1 MISFFPTPYEDELLY
16 SILARYHL
24 RSGNISYVD
33 TNKDL
38 FNKWSNTATLDLPSN
53 TIALLNNIPN
63 HFGYDVDTII
73 RKYTLFNYYT
83 AFLDNKTK
91 DEIYNKLMG
100 DDGRGNHSI
109 LGASESIEDSQR
121 YFKICPECY
130 KEELKLYGEGYI
142 HRLHNIPG
150 VYICGK
156 HNRPLKI
163 SEKQISKYGKNAYI
177 PLHEVNFIHD
187 YENEIIVKENL
198 EKFKDIYE
206 VTEYLLQNNI
216 CNKNHE
222 WITNQ
227 YKNRLRELGMCT
239 LSGKVYIEDI
249 GRDFIN
255 FYGMEFLSLF
265 NLNGYSDNITN
276 WIKYMF
282 RSSRSKVNP
291 MKHIL
296 LINYLGISI
305 EDFFIKE
312 IEYKPFGYGPWI
324 CLNRICEDY
333 HKPVIKNID
342 INYNNKKKT
351 AVGGFKCNKCGFT
364 YLRCGPDLSENDK
377 YRIGKV
383 VTIGEKYKE
392 EIGKLLKRDVSIRYI
407 SRELGL
413 GQKTITKYAKK
424 MGYMK

>member
-38 FNKWSNTATLDLPSN
+38 FNKWSNTSTLDLPSN

-63 HFGYDVDTII
+63 HFGYDVDAII

-91 DEIYNKLMG
+91 NEIYNKLIG

-109 LGASESIEDSQR
+109 LGASEIIEDRQG

-130 KEELKLYGEGYI
+130 KEELEVYGEGYI

-249 GRDFIN
+249 GRDFID
-255 FYGMEFLSLF
+255 FYGMKFLSLF
-265 NLNGYSDNITN
+265 NLNVYSDNVTN

-312 IEYKPFGYGPWI
+312 IEYNPFGYGPWI

-351 AVGGFKCNKCGFT
+351 AVGSFKCNKCGFT

-392 EIGKLLKRDVSIRYI
+392 QIEKLLKRDVSIRYI

-424 MGYMK
+424 MGYRK